1 MGASILA
8 PIPGRVNW
16 PLKLHGFLNLG
27 QLSQLQ
33 QSTCDL
39 VLTPPGSFW
48 TMQRLAELAQPSA
61 SAGLG
66 LRFQQGPIRLELNF
80 GLPIMARCGDGLR
93 KGLQFGIGIDFL

>member
-33 QSTCDL
+33 QS
-39 VLTPPGSFW
+39 SFW

-66 LRFQQGPIRLELNF
+66 LLFQQGPIRLELNF